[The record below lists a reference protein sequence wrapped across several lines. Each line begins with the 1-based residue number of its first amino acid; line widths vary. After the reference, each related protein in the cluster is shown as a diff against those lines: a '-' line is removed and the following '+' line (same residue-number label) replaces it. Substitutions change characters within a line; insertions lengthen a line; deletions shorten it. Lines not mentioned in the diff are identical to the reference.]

1 MRNPDH
7 KDDVVL
13 PGQAENIMGCTPVR
27 VARGSSR
34 GRSVIKEMVQKPIVS
49 RRNMAQVRKELTYAC
64 REDKMCLIDKRQRN
78 RFLSSSSSSLSEI
91 VSLMMVLA
99 RSNTFIAINHLRHIH
114 HHHHV
119 GAGQMPVLPLP
130 KVSTMWDEE
139 GGRAGG
145 EAARQQVGLPSI
157 HCDDDQSHQDD
168 HRDHYDGHR
177 EFSRF

>member
-1 MRNPDH
+1 
-7 KDDVVL
+7 
-13 PGQAENIMGCTPVR
+13 
-27 VARGSSR
+27 
-34 GRSVIKEMVQKPIVS
+34 
-49 RRNMAQVRKELTYAC
+49 MAQVRKELTYAC

-130 KVSTMWDEE
+130 KVFTMWDEE

-168 HRDHYDGHR
+168 HRDDDQGHQGDHRDHYDGHH
-177 EFSRF
+177 EFRRFCSNVSQVPHFQGSKW

>member
-78 RFLSSSSSSLSEI
+78 RYLSSSSSSSSLSEI
-91 VSLMMVLA
+91 VLLV
-99 RSNTFIAINHLRHIH
+99 NH
-114 HHHHV
+114 
-119 GAGQMPVLPLP
+119 Q
-130 KVSTMWDEE
+130 W
-139 GGRAGG
+139 
-145 EAARQQVGLPSI
+145 
-157 HCDDDQSHQDD
+157 
-168 HRDHYDGHR
+168 
-177 EFSRF
+177 

>member
-1 MRNPDH
+1 
-7 KDDVVL
+7 
-13 PGQAENIMGCTPVR
+13 
-27 VARGSSR
+27 
-34 GRSVIKEMVQKPIVS
+34 
-49 RRNMAQVRKELTYAC
+49 MAQVRKELTYAC

-78 RFLSSSSSSLSEI
+78 RLLSSSLSEI

-130 KVSTMWDEE
+130 KVFTMWDEE

-145 EAARQQVGLPSI
+145 EAARQQVGITITIVMMIRVIRMIIVIIMMVIMSFAGSVLMFHKFLI
-157 HCDDDQSHQDD
+157 
-168 HRDHYDGHR
+168 
-177 EFSRF
+177 SRGQNGEEEVESTSLGPGDMPTGKDIT

>member
-1 MRNPDH
+1 M
-7 KDDVVL
+7 

-34 GRSVIKEMVQKPIVS
+34 GRSVIQEMVHKPIVYPQ
-49 RRNMAQVRKELTYAC
+49 NMAQVRKELTYAC

-78 RFLSSSSSSLSEI
+78 RFLSSSSSPSSSSSEI
-91 VSLMMVLA
+91 VSLMVVLTG
-99 RSNTFIAINHLRHIH
+99 SNTFIPITNNHLRQLH
-114 HHHHV
+114 HHD

-145 EAARQQVGLPSI
+145 EAARQQVSL
-157 HCDDDQSHQDD
+157 
-168 HRDHYDGHR
+168 
-177 EFSRF
+177 

>member
-1 MRNPDH
+1 
-7 KDDVVL
+7 
-13 PGQAENIMGCTPVR
+13 
-27 VARGSSR
+27 
-34 GRSVIKEMVQKPIVS
+34 
-49 RRNMAQVRKELTYAC
+49 MAQVRKELTYAC

-130 KVSTMWDEE
+130 KVSTMRDEE

-157 HCDDDQSHQDD
+157 HCDDDQGHQDD

-177 EFSRF
+177 EFSTFCSNVSQVPHFQGSKW